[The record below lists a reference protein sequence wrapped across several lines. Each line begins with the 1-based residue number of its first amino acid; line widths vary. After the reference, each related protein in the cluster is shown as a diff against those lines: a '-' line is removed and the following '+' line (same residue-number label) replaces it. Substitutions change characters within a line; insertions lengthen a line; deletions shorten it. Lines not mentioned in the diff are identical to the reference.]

1 MTQKQQIINI
11 LQEYAFD
18 QLTDFDLDKL
28 IVEMGLD
35 SLDILDFLYRIETE
49 FNLKHKIND
58 DLVNTLTINKIVNIL
73 NNK

>member
-58 DLVNTLTINKIVNIL
+58 DLVNTLTINKIVN
-73 NNK
+73 K